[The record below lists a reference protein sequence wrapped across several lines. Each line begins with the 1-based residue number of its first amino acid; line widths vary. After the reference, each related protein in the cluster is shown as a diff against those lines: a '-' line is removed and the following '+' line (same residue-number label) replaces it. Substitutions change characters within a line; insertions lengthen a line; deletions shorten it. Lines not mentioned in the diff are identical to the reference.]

1 MAAIQEIKSR
11 ITSVKSTSK
20 ITKAMQMV
28 SASRMQLAQQR
39 AIAAEPYAQ
48 NIHKLVTKLAG
59 QAEATNPY
67 LIKRAEI
74 RNIAIIVVGTNRGF
88 VGSLLSALTLE
99 AHKLVEDLK
108 EQYPQ
113 ANIHGISIHKTGLR
127 VLAHA
132 QIPGNYHFAEAFEN
146 VNTTDLT
153 AVFKLVETKY
163 LEEEFDKVFIVY
175 THFVNTLLQQ
185 AKHIELL
192 PVTVAE
198 SLTVTE
204 NPFIYEP
211 GLEEVLERLLEEYV
225 QSQIYTSILEGLASE
240 HSARMIA
247 MKNATD
253 NAQELEQQLNL
264 SYNRQRQAEITQQL
278 IEVINGAG

>member
-11 ITSVKSTSK
+11 INSVKSTAK

-28 SASRMQLAQQR
+28 SASRMQQAQHR
-39 AIAAEPYAQ
+39 AVAAEPYAE
-48 NIHKLVTKLAG
+48 NIYKLVTKLAG
-59 QAEATNPY
+59 QTESANPY
-67 LIKRAEI
+67 LIKREEI

-99 AHKLVEDLK
+99 AHKLAEELK
-108 EQYPQ
+108 QQYPQ
-113 ANIHGISIHKTGLR
+113 ATIQGISIHKTGLK

-132 QIPGNYHFAEAFEN
+132 QIPSKYHFAQDFEN

-153 AVFKLVETKY
+153 AVFKLVEEKY
-163 LEEEFDKVFIVY
+163 IEEEFDKVFIVY
-175 THFVNTLLQQ
+175 THFVNTLVQQ

-192 PVTVAE
+192 PVSVAE
-198 SLTVTE
+198 SEKVSE

-211 GLEEVLERLLEEYV
+211 GLAEVLDRLLEEYV

-240 HSARMIA
+240 HSARMLA

-253 NAQELEQQLNL
+253 NAEELEQQLNL